1 MLSLDYDRELV
12 DSDEES
18 RPQMKLP
25 TLAKSPRRPSI
36 EQKYEEE
43 VIKLKRMTNEEK
55 HMVKALIKLTTR
67 KVITLSPTSVLLVTF
82 KFFFPRILNLD

>member
-1 MLSLDYDRELV
+1 VPSYKGKEKVTVLSLDYDRELAA

-18 RPQMKLP
+18 STKMKLP

-43 VIKLKRMTNEEK
+43 VIKLKKMTTEEK
-55 HMVKALIKLTTR
+55 QMIKALIKLTTR
-67 KVITLSPTSVLLVTF
+67 KVYT
-82 KFFFPRILNLD
+82 